1 MEALLDAIGAVALI
15 LLILIGLGAGYL
27 AGKIAGRNKSLYL
40 VVGVVA
46 AIATPFVLAALG
58 IGALA
63 AGGLILLALVSAM
76 GALVVLA
83 LVQVLLG
90 RG

>member
-1 MEALLDAIGAVALI
+1 MEALLDAIGAFALI
-15 LLILIGLGAGYL
+15 FLILIGLGAGYL
-27 AGKIAGRNKSLYL
+27 VGKIAGQNKSLYL

-58 IGALA
+58 IGVLA
-63 AGGLILLALVSAM
+63 AGGLILLALVSAI

-83 LVQVLLG
+83 LVQVLFG

>member
-1 MEALLDAIGAVALI
+1 METLLDAIGAVSLI

-27 AGKIAGRNKSLYL
+27 AGKIAGRHKPLYL

-58 IGALA
+58 IGVLA
-63 AGGLILLALVSAM
+63 AGGLILLALVSAA

-83 LVQVLLG
+83 LVRVLLG